1 MIDRRGVL
9 AAVIVE
15 RQAAEWGADPGVTLE
30 LHSPASLAYLPQR
43 VPSAGGP
50 AQRRR
55 SPSALASG
63 VHIKPEAPPAAGLH
77 ARFAAGRATFRTDV
91 SRLFGAEL
99 FRPGV
104 FDALR
109 ALTDPGREKQHSALW
124 TAPLPR
130 PAPAT
135 YGQLFKLL
143 AAQSVLPLGLLRSP
157 RRGRGTDA
165 KVDGDEE
172 DEPTAAQDVN
182 GVRER
187 RVPLFGAQGRLGA
200 R

>member
-1 MIDRRGVL
+1 
-9 AAVIVE
+9 
-15 RQAAEWGADPGVTLE
+15 
-30 LHSPASLAYLPQR
+30 
-43 VPSAGGP
+43 
-50 AQRRR
+50 
-55 SPSALASG
+55 

-172 DEPTAAQDVN
+172 DEPSAAQDKPNAPYVFTAPPAWAPLRSDDRVYVLASPEW
-182 GVRER
+182 GRAHSDEYSRLRLAEAATVIQTKWRGRVARVRLVLR
-187 RVPLFGAQGRLGA
+187 G
-200 R
+200 